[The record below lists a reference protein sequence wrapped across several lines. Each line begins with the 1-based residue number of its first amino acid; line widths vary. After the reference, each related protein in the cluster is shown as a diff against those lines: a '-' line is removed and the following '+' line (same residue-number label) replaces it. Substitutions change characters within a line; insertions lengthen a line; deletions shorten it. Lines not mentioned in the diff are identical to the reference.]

1 MAIDDVQIREAT
13 REDESALTD
22 LAYEYLS
29 WAIVRLRSDRGV
41 EWPAITRDDVAES
54 IDSYRQ
60 GGAILIA
67 TDGAA
72 PVGMGAL
79 RRLDE
84 GVFEIKR
91 MYVRPAARGR
101 RVGAR
106 ILDDLLTRARA
117 AGGRVVRLDT
127 IVFMDDAQ
135 RLYRS
140 RGFVQRGPYEESE
153 IPARFQAHWLF
164 FELALG

>member
-1 MAIDDVQIREAT
+1 MQIADVQIREAA
-13 REDESALTD
+13 REDESALTE

-29 WAIVRLRSDRGV
+29 WAIERLRSDRGV
-41 EWPAITRDDVAES
+41 EWPAITRDDVAEA
-54 IDSYRQ
+54 IDSYRN

-67 TDGAA
+67 TVDAA

-84 GVFEIKR
+84 GAFEIKR
-91 MYVRPAARGR
+91 MYVRPAARGH

-106 ILDDLLTRARA
+106 ILDDLLLRARA
-117 AGGRVVRLDT
+117 AEGRVVRLDT

-153 IPARFQAHWLF
+153 IPTRLQAHWLF
-164 FELALG
+164 FELALR

>member
-1 MAIDDVQIREAT
+1 MAVDDVQIREAT
-13 REDESALTD
+13 RDDQSALTE

-29 WAIVRLRSDRGV
+29 WSIERLRSDRDV
-41 EWPAITRDDVAES
+41 EWPPITRDDVAES
-54 IDSYRQ
+54 IDSYRN

-67 TDGAA
+67 TGDGA

-79 RRLDE
+79 RQLDE

-106 ILDDLLTRARA
+106 ILDDLLLRARA
-117 AGGRVVRLDT
+117 AEARVVRLDT
-127 IVFMDDAQ
+127 IVFMEEAQ
-135 RLYRS
+135 QMYRS
-140 RGFVQRGPYEESE
+140 RGFVQRGPYEGSE
-153 IPARFQAHWLF
+153 IPAHFQAHWLF